1 VTSSETRFKAAK
13 SRSRGKREEGRGKRE
28 EGRGK
33 KRQEESVEV
42 KAVKAVQAVQ
52 AVQASKT
59 VVAAKNRVEV
69 ASKALGSERVRMSWE
84 RGWLTSG

>member
-1 VTSSETRFKAAK
+1 VKRGSKRQRAGAEG
-13 SRSRGKREEGRGKRE
+13 RGKREEGRGKRE

-42 KAVKAVQAVQ
+42 KAVKAVQ

>member
-1 VTSSETRFKAAK
+1 VKRGSKRQRAGAEG
-13 SRSRGKREEGRGKRE
+13 RGKREEGRGKRE

-42 KAVKAVQAVQ
+42 KAVKALQAVQ

>member
-52 AVQASKT
+52 ASKT

>member
-13 SRSRGKREEGRGKRE
+13 SRSRGKRE

>member
-13 SRSRGKREEGRGKRE
+13 SRSRGKREEGRGK
-28 EGRGK
+28 

-42 KAVKAVQAVQ
+42 KAVKAVQ